1 MQLVSR
7 FAPPSLRHNDRAP
20 PTKASSK
27 AAMGLHTAPP
37 LAQAT
42 VPSAKSLSAAIEHV
56 FLHTAKPFSLAPTSA
71 APVITSR
78 RAVTRSVA
86 ALQAAGAA
94 VASKVAGKAKPA
106 VAAKAVPA
114 GKPAHSAKGTAS
126 SRPIVVAKPS
136 RTVAAVN
143 KLPASAD
150 SVMPGRSHLL
160 LLLFCCRVFL
170 FCLIP

>member
-1 MQLVSR
+1 
-7 FAPPSLRHNDRAP
+7 
-20 PTKASSK
+20 
-27 AAMGLHTAPP
+27 MGLHHAPP

-42 VPSAKSLSAAIEHV
+42 VSSAKSLSAANEHV
-56 FLHTAKPFSLAPTSA
+56 SLHASEPFSLAPTSA

-106 VAAKAVPA
+106 VAEKAVPA
-114 GKPAHSAKGTAS
+114 GKPAHSAKATAS
-126 SRPIVVAKPS
+126 SRPVLVAKPSTS

-143 KLPASAD
+143 KLPASAE
-150 SVMPGRSHLL
+150 SVMPGGSHLL
-160 LLLFCCRVFL
+160 LSL
-170 FCLIP
+170 FCLKY